1 MSESS
6 NFRQINEIEKKIII
20 QSLSEISPN
29 IFQFIIRSKKMLY
42 ISLKKGNSKTFYPS
56 IYLTS
61 KYFQKEIDKIE
72 FNDKIYSVGLYFGF
86 IKKGRFYISLEGAEF
101 LYKKGILSD
110 DKFIYVNKKGEK
122 SILYGN
128 DILKNWVTK
137 TPLNLQKQ
145 DFLLIFNKL
154 NEILAIAY
162 SEVESKILQQLKP
175 NDVVATTLNDKG
187 FYLRKK
193 Q

>member
-20 QSLSEISPN
+20 QSLSKISPN
-29 IFQFIIRSKKMLY
+29 IFQFIIRSKNLLY

-86 IKKGRFYISLEGAEF
+86 IKKGRFYISLEGTEF

-110 DKFIYVNKKGEK
+110 IKYIYVNKKGEK

>member
-1 MSESS
+1 MNDLE

-20 QSLSEISPN
+20 QSLSKISPN
-29 IFQFIIRSKKMLY
+29 IFQFIIRSKNLLY
-42 ISLKKGNSKTFYPS
+42 ISLKKGNSKSIYPS

-110 DKFIYVNKKGEK
+110 IKLIYVNKKGEK

>member
-20 QSLSEISPN
+20 QSLSKISPN
-29 IFQFIIRSKKMLY
+29 IFQFIIRSKNLLY

-86 IKKGRFYISLEGAEF
+86 IKKGRFYISLEGTEF

-110 DKFIYVNKKGEK
+110 IKYIYVNKKGEK

-162 SEVESKILQQLKP
+162 SEVENKILQQLKP

>member
-1 MSESS
+1 MIESS
-6 NFRQINEIEKKIII
+6 NFRQINEIEKEIII
-20 QSLSEISPN
+20 QSLSKISPN
-29 IFQFIIRSKKMLY
+29 IIQFIIRSKNMLY
-42 ISLKKGNSKTFYPS
+42 ISLKKGNSKTNYPS
-56 IYLTS
+56 IYLAS
-61 KYFQKEIDKIE
+61 NYFQEEIDLIE
-72 FNDKIYSVGLYFGF
+72 FNDKIYSLGLYFGF
-86 IKKGRFYISLEGAEF
+86 IKRGRFYISLEGAEF

>member
-1 MSESS
+1 MNDLE

-20 QSLSEISPN
+20 QSLSKISPN

-72 FNDKIYSVGLYFGF
+72 FNDKIYSVGLFLGF
-86 IKKGRFYISLEGAEF
+86 IKRGRFYISLEGTEF

-110 DKFIYVNKKGEK
+110 IKYIYVNKKGEK